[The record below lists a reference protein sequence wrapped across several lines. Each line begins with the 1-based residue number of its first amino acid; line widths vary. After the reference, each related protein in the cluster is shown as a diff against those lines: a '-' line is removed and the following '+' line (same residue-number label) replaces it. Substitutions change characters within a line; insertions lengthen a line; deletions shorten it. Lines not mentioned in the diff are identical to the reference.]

1 MAGVPPQLYRGR
13 TPSGHDIPIP
23 ESVFQAIAQVQAENA
38 GTRAEVA
45 GLRSDVA
52 EVKEAVKK
60 IAATNVDKWTNLLKV
75 VVPAVVAIVGGTVGA
90 QKLTAPAAPAPTV
103 VYESALSAALVR
115 CQGLPEAEQRFCRE
129 DAYEAD
135 RARRRGNR

>member
-1 MAGVPPQLYRGR
+1 MPALPPPRGR

-23 ESVFQAIAQVQAENA
+23 ESVFQAIAQVQVENA

-60 IAATNVDKWTNLLKV
+60 IAATNVEKWTNLLKV
-75 VVPAVVAIVGGTVGA
+75 VVPAVLAVVGGTAGV

-115 CQGLPEAEQRFCRE
+115 CQAKPPEEQRYCVA
-129 DAYEAD
+129 DAYETD
-135 RARRRGNR
+135 RLRRQGGRP